1 MSRAALVFRSLGVR
15 RMPGIAD
22 GGWELQDPSP
32 GVNVVW
38 GPNGSGKTTT
48 AGALERL
55 LWPAASRDGRPVLD
69 ARFELGGEEWRVE
82 LDGGAARFQRSGE
95 DSPAPAGLPPATER
109 DRYRISLHELLN
121 GTDGSLAERILHESA
136 GGFDVA
142 RAADELGFRK
152 GTGTAQKQQVA
163 LRAARARLDEV
174 RAEERR
180 LRDDEATLV
189 GLRREA
195 AEHQARAKRA
205 ELLSRALERMDATV
219 LEHAAREALDA
230 FPPELAGLQG
240 DEAERLRALRQALDT
255 AHARARASEQEATAA
270 RRTLDGTAL
279 PAEGLPDDAL
289 SRLSAAMD
297 RLRQLEETRLRLQ
310 RELERAREECRVEQT
325 AVAGAVGDDHVA
337 ALALPA
343 VEELLRFAREAERH
357 RAAMRAVHA
366 ELELLAGDGP
376 AADADALRRGRDSL
390 SAWLRQPDAA
400 SGGGRVRVLAVA
412 AAALAAL
419 AGAALGLLVH
429 PAGWAL
435 LLAALVLLGLTL
447 AARGE
452 RGRRAELQAE
462 YERTKLRQPARWDPD
477 PVAELVGRLEAEIA
491 EARHL
496 AHRAERRAVAEGRR
510 AAQEMRA
517 GEIDRERE
525 ELALRVGL
533 APDADEAAVAWLC
546 QRVHRW
552 QAAQVAVSR
561 AEAAL
566 RTAAEQHA
574 QASAELGGWIAPF
587 AAAEVGSAAEVAG
600 TLEALRARQQAH
612 GEARLTLQAAQTR
625 QGEALEEAERCAA
638 ERAMLLARA
647 GLADDDDRRMEE
659 LCRMLPAFEAARD
672 QHLAAQQDART
683 AARRLAETAEYDD
696 TILAQP
702 RPALEAAL
710 AESREAAERAET
722 ARQQVTRLEE
732 RLRAARER
740 TDVEEALVRLRDA
753 EATLREQRER
763 DEAAAAGWVLRE
775 YVERETRDRDR
786 PAVFHRARALFAAIT
801 RGRYRLEL
809 SDAAPPEFRA
819 VDTTSGTGCTLDEL
833 SRGTRVQ
840 LLLSVRIAFI
850 ETMET
855 GVQLPLVLDE
865 ALANSDD
872 LRAEAVMDAVIE
884 LARGGRQVFFLTARL
899 DEAERWMARLG
910 TSGLEHRLLDLAEAR
925 RLGRFVD
932 LPRPAAGMLR
942 MGAVPAPGEMDHA
955 TYGAVLRVPPV
966 DLDHGGPDGVH
977 LWYLVDDPALLHR
990 LLSLGAETW
999 GGLRTMVEHVGVS
1012 LLGPDGS
1019 GYARLEA
1026 LGRAMD
1032 RLLESRRVG
1041 RGRRVDREA
1050 LERSGAISATFMDRV
1065 AALLPEYG
1073 GRPDR
1078 LVEEVY
1084 ELPRFRADAIA
1095 AFREFLEREG
1105 YLDAREPLDET
1116 VVRVE
1121 LLAALGPDLRAG
1133 HCTPVDVER
1142 LLALVPAGS

>member
-1 MSRAALVFRSLGVR
+1 LSRVPLAFRSLGVR

-22 GGWELQDPSP
+22 GGWELPDLSP

-55 LWPAASRDGRPVLD
+55 LWPAASRDGRPALD
-69 ARFELGGEEWRVE
+69 ARLTLGGEEWRAE
-82 LDGGAARFQRSGE
+82 LDGGAARFQRDGQ
-95 DSPAPAGLPPATER
+95 DAAAPGGLPPATER

-142 RAADELGFRK
+142 RAADGLGFRK
-152 GTGTAQKQQVA
+152 GAGTAQKQRDA
-163 LRAARARLDEV
+163 LKGARARMDEV
-174 RAEERR
+174 RAEEGR
-180 LRDDEATLV
+180 LRGDEAELHV
-189 GLRREA
+189 LRRQA
-195 AEHQARAKRA
+195 AEHEASAKRR
-205 ELLSRALERMDATV
+205 ELLARALERMDAARV
-219 LEHAAREALDA
+219 EHAAREALDA
-230 FPPELAGLQG
+230 FPPALAGLQG
-240 DEAERLRALRQALDT
+240 DEAERLRTLRQVLEG
-255 AHARARASEQEATAA
+255 ARARARAAEQEAAAA

-279 PAEGLPDDAL
+279 PAEGLPDDVL
-289 SRLSAAMD
+289 SRLSAAME
-297 RLRQLEETRLRLQ
+297 RLRQLEDTRLRLQ
-310 RELERAREECRVEQT
+310 RELECAREECRAERT

-337 ALALPA
+337 ALTLPA
-343 VEELLRFAREAERH
+343 VEELLRFAREAEQH
-357 RAAMRAVHA
+357 RAAMRAVEA

-376 AADADALRRGRDSL
+376 PADADALRRGRDAL

-400 SGGGRVRVLAVA
+400 GGNGRARGVAVA

-419 AGAALGLLVH
+419 AGAALGGLVH

-435 LLAALVLLGLTL
+435 VLVALVLLGLAL

-452 RGRRAELQAE
+452 RGRRAELQGE
-462 YERTKLRQPARWDPD
+462 YGRLKLRQPARWEPD
-477 PVAELVGRLEAEIA
+477 PVAELIVRLEAEIA

-496 AHRAERRAVAEGRR
+496 AHRAERRAAAEGRR
-510 AAQEMRA
+510 AALETRA
-517 GEIDRERE
+517 GEIGRARE

-552 QAAQVAVSR
+552 QGAQVAVGR
-561 AEAAL
+561 AEAEL
-566 RTAAEQHA
+566 RTAAQQHA
-574 QASAELGGWIAPF
+574 HASAELGGWIAPF

-600 TLEALRARQQAH
+600 TLDALRARQQAH
-612 GEARLTLQAAQTR
+612 GEAHLTLRAAQTR
-625 QGEALEEAERCAA
+625 HREALEEAERCAA

-647 GLADDDDRRMEE
+647 GLAEDEDRRMDE
-659 LCRMLPAFEAARD
+659 LCGMLPAFVAARERC
-672 QHLAAQQDART
+672 LGAQQDART
-683 AARRLAETAEYDD
+683 AERRLAETPEYDD
-696 TILAQP
+696 AVAAQP
-702 RPALEAAL
+702 RQVVEAAL
-710 AESREAAERAET
+710 AESRAAAERAEA
-722 ARQQVTRLEE
+722 ARQEVTRLEE
-732 RLRAARER
+732 RQRAARER
-740 TDVEEALVRLRDA
+740 TDVEEALARLRDA
-753 EATLREQRER
+753 EAALRDQRER

-786 PAVFHRARALFAAIT
+786 PAVFHRARALFAAVT

-809 SDAAPPEFRA
+809 SEATPPEFRA
-819 VDTTSGTGCTLDEL
+819 VDTASGTGCALDEL

-850 ETMET
+850 ETLEA

-884 LARGGRQVFFLTARL
+884 LARGGRQVFLLTARM

-910 TSGLEHRLLDLAEAR
+910 PAGLEHRLVDLAEAR
-925 RLGRFVD
+925 RLARFVD
-932 LPRPAAGMLR
+932 LPRPAAGTLR
-942 MGAVPAPGEMDHA
+942 MGVVPPPGEMDHA
-955 TYGAVLRVPPV
+955 AYGAALRVPPI

-990 LLSLGAETW
+990 LLSLGTETW
-999 GGLRTMVEHVGVS
+999 GGLRAMVDAVGTA

-1019 GYARLEA
+1019 GFARLEA

-1065 AALLPEYG
+1065 DVLRQGCG

-1078 LVEEVY
+1078 LLEGVDD
-1084 ELPRFRADAIA
+1084 LRGFRSDKRTQL
-1095 AFREFLEREG
+1095 REFLEREG
-1105 YLDAREPLDET
+1105 YLDAREPLGEV
-1116 VVRVE
+1116 VVRGE

-1133 HCTPVDVER
+1133 HCTAADVER